1 MNLQE
6 QSTSTNI
13 SVDGALTLGGAQGSF
28 SAPSRKPASCMTVR
42 RMSAIFVVASYVA
55 EQISG
60 SEDWSDSQVRT
71 CIKYVT
77 ERVNSEFLA
86 DVVLMVERDDTAV
99 EFSNL
104 QDVLDLVP
112 RVSAAVGAA

>member
-1 MNLQE
+1 MDFQE
-6 QSTSTNI
+6 QPTSTNI
-13 SVDGALTLGGAQGSF
+13 SVDGALTPGGARGPF
-28 SAPSRKPASCMTVR
+28 SAPSCRPTSCMTVR
-42 RMSAIFVVASYVA
+42 RMSAIFVVASFVA
-55 EQISG
+55 EQIPG
-60 SEDWSDSQVRT
+60 SDDWSDSQVRT
-71 CIKYVT
+71 CIKSVT

-99 EFSNL
+99 ELNNL